1 MSVAPTGS
9 GAGRSSAPVRRA
21 PLGALPSEPEW
32 WAAAPLVD
40 GRRDLRAL
48 PVGALER
55 LTEHYLPF
63 ALRVLSRY
71 ESTLAMLV
79 GDSDDIA
86 AQAALWL
93 VEAFR
98 EYDADR
104 GVPFAGFL
112 TARLPLFVRPL
123 SRAGGSGRFLADS
136 ELGLS
141 RARERSLRDYGRE
154 PTLAEL
160 AAEFGEDVQA
170 VAERMRAVR
179 VRRALRHPADVGSVD
194 VETFAVS
201 GHGGL
206 WASRPGSAGDD
217 VGAEDAVLA
226 ADEPRAVTEA
236 LVLAAWHGDGT
247 GTAGPNTRGFFT
259 FLFEQFA
266 GRSQR
271 EVAAVGRVGTTTLR
285 TAQRA
290 MLAGARAR
298 LAAD

>member
-1 MSVAPTGS
+1 MSVAPLGP
-9 GAGRSSAPVRRA
+9 GAARSSSRGRRA
-21 PLGALPSEPEW
+21 PLEALPGELAW

-48 PVGALER
+48 PAGALDR

-63 ALRVLSRY
+63 TLRVLARY
-71 ESTLAMLV
+71 ESTLALLV

-93 VEAFR
+93 IEAAR
-98 EYDADR
+98 EYDSER

-112 TARLPLFVRPL
+112 TARLPLFVKPL

-136 ELGLS
+136 ELGIS

-160 AAEFGEDVQA
+160 AAEFGEDVAA
-170 VAERMRAVR
+170 VTERMRAVR

-194 VETFAVS
+194 AGTFAVS

-206 WASRPGSAGDD
+206 WASRPGSAGDE
-217 VGAEDAVLA
+217 VGADVTVVA
-226 ADEPRAVTEA
+226 ADEPRAATEA

-247 GTAGPNTRGFFT
+247 GTNVPNTRGFFT
-259 FLFEQFA
+259 FLLEHFA

-271 EVAAVGRVGTTTLR
+271 EVASVGHAGPATLR
-285 TAQRA
+285 KAQRA
-290 MLAGARAR
+290 MLSGARSR

>member
-1 MSVAPTGS
+1 V
-9 GAGRSSAPVRRA
+9 
-21 PLGALPSEPEW
+21 
-32 WAAAPLVD
+32 APLVD

-63 ALRVLSRY
+63 TLRVLARY
-71 ESTLAMLV
+71 ETTLAMLV

-93 VEAFR
+93 VEAAR
-98 EYDADR
+98 EYDAER

-112 TARLPLFVRPL
+112 AKRLPLFVKPL

-136 ELGLS
+136 ELGIS
-141 RARERSLRDYGRE
+141 RARERALRDYGRE

-160 AAEFGEDVQA
+160 AAQFGEDVDA

-194 VETFAVS
+194 VGTLPVS

-206 WASRPGSAGDD
+206 WASRPGSTGDEAGADGEVIAGDE
-217 VGAEDAVLA
+217 ARA
-226 ADEPRAVTEA
+226 ATEA

-247 GTAGPNTRGFFT
+247 GSTTPNTRGFFT
-259 FLFEQFA
+259 FLLEQFG

-271 EVAAVGRVGTTTLR
+271 EVAGVGRVGPTTLR

-290 MLAGARAR
+290 MLSGARSR